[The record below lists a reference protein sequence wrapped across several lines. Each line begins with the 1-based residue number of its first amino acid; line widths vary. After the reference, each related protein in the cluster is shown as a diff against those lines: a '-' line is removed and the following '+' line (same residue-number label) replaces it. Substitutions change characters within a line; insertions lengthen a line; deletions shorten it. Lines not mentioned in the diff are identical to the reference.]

1 MGSSAFFIL
10 FSIIM
15 YIAIVI
21 GFFALTYIILKTA
34 IKNGLV
40 EAYKE
45 IQKSKLP

>member
-1 MGSSAFFIL
+1 MGSSVFFIL
-10 FSIIM
+10 YSFIM

-21 GFFALTYIILKTA
+21 GFFALAYVILKKA

-45 IQKSKLP
+45 IQKSKEP